1 MSKARIFRQI
11 LERAKPPE
19 SEYDLWLEPSKNSF
33 WLNVYKRETQE
44 WQSLGTKAY
53 WDDILDMPDYL
64 ATDDDFN
71 EYVNNLIE
79 SAGIADSVAFKY
91 DGEVSQITGLEKTL
105 EREVDGEKVSLPSVD
120 ATLEKIIAKVWFKDM
135 TASISGLD
143 GGNHCIGFDV
153 PSATIEYS
161 IKNYA
166 GGEGAYRTISVNS
179 SLMSLAPSGS
189 LTDDKGTAKLASF
202 IPNAR
207 QQYKVTLDVACE
219 DSNGNANGQKKSVST
234 SINAYW
240 PYWTWSSESAT
251 ATSCPDTSAKKPL
264 TNVSESIK
272 FTFENGSKYYY
283 LLLPVEFVTAKQS
296 LDDDWKDKF
305 TLVNSDNFNLC
316 NRYYKLYRTTNKETN
331 PSETVTISVTVKSL
345 N

>member
-1 MSKARIFRQI
+1 MEPEPKTKLIMWLKPTKTGFNLKAW
-11 LERAKPPE
+11 KPE
-19 SEYDLWLEPSKNSF
+19 ANKWANLQTETLWEEIKN
-33 WLNVYKRETQE
+33 
-44 WQSLGTKAY
+44 
-53 WDDILDMPDYL
+53 MPDYL
-64 ATDDDFN
+64 TTDDSFN

-143 GGNHCIGFDV
+143 GGNYCIGFDV

-179 SLMSLAPSGS
+179 SLMSLTPSGS

-240 PYWTWSSESAT
+240 PYWTWSSESAD
-251 ATSCPDTSAKKPL
+251 ATNSFDITTKKPL

-272 FTFENGSKYYY
+272 FSFENGSKYYY
-283 LLLPVEFVTAKQS
+283 LFLPVEFVTAKQS

-305 TLVNSDNFNLC
+305 TLVSDDSFSLC

-331 PSETVTISVTVKSL
+331 PSEAVTISVTVKSL

>member
-1 MSKARIFRQI
+1 MEPEPKTKLIMWLKPTKTGFNLKAW
-11 LERAKPPE
+11 KPE
-19 SEYDLWLEPSKNSF
+19 ANKWANLQTETLWEEIKN
-33 WLNVYKRETQE
+33 
-44 WQSLGTKAY
+44 
-53 WDDILDMPDYL
+53 MPDYL
-64 ATDDDFN
+64 TTDDSFN

-161 IKNYA
+161 ISNYA
-166 GGEGAYRTISVNS
+166 GGEGAYREISVNS
-179 SLMSLAPSGS
+179 SLMSLTPNGD
-189 LTDDKGTAKLASF
+189 LTNNKGLAKLASF

-207 QQYKVTLDVACE
+207 QQYKVTLDVACD
-219 DSNGNANGQKKSVST
+219 DSDGKVNGQKKSVST

-240 PYWTWSSESAT
+240 PYWTWSSESAD
-251 ATSCPDTSAKKPL
+251 ATNSFDITTKKPL

-283 LLLPVEFVTAKQS
+283 LFLPVEFVTAKQS

-305 TLVNSDNFNLC
+305 TLVSDDSFSLC

-331 PSETVTISVTVKSL
+331 PSEAVTISVTVKSL

>member
-1 MSKARIFRQI
+1 MEPEPKTKLIMWLKPTKTGFNLKAW
-11 LERAKPPE
+11 KPE
-19 SEYDLWLEPSKNSF
+19 ANKWANLQTETLWEEIKN
-33 WLNVYKRETQE
+33 
-44 WQSLGTKAY
+44 
-53 WDDILDMPDYL
+53 MPDYL
-64 ATDDDFN
+64 TTDDSFN

-91 DGEVSQITGLEKTL
+91 DGEVGQITGLEKTL

-143 GGNHCIGFDV
+143 GGNYCIGFDV

-179 SLMSLAPSGS
+179 SLMSLTPSGS

-240 PYWTWSSESAT
+240 PYWTWSSESAD
-251 ATSCPDTSAKKPL
+251 ATNSFDITTKKPL

-272 FTFENGSKYYY
+272 FSFENGSKYYY
-283 LLLPVEFVTAKQS
+283 LFLPVEFVTAKQS

-305 TLVNSDNFNLC
+305 TLVSDDSFSLC

-331 PSETVTISVTVKSL
+331 PSEAVTISVTVKSL

>member
-1 MSKARIFRQI
+1 MEPEPKTKLIMWLKPTKTGFNLKAW
-11 LERAKPPE
+11 KPE
-19 SEYDLWLEPSKNSF
+19 ANKWANLQTETLWEEIKN
-33 WLNVYKRETQE
+33 
-44 WQSLGTKAY
+44 
-53 WDDILDMPDYL
+53 MPDYL
-64 ATDDDFN
+64 TTDDSFN

-161 IKNYA
+161 ISNYA
-166 GGEGAYRTISVNS
+166 GGEGAYREISVNS
-179 SLMSLAPSGS
+179 SLMR
-189 LTDDKGTAKLASF
+189 LTPNGDLTNNKGLAKLASF

-207 QQYKVTLDVACE
+207 QQYKVTLDVACD
-219 DSNGNANGQKKSVST
+219 DSDGKVNGQKKSVST

-240 PYWTWSSESAT
+240 PYWTWSSESAD
-251 ATSCPDTSAKKPL
+251 ATNSFDITTKKPL

-283 LLLPVEFVTAKQS
+283 LFLPVEFVTAKQS

-305 TLVNSDNFNLC
+305 TLVSDDSFSLC

-331 PSETVTISVTVKSL
+331 PSEAVTISVTVKSL

>member
-1 MSKARIFRQI
+1 MEPEPKTKLIMWLKPTKTGFNLKAW
-11 LERAKPPE
+11 KPE
-19 SEYDLWLEPSKNSF
+19 ANKWANLQTETLWEEIKN
-33 WLNVYKRETQE
+33 
-44 WQSLGTKAY
+44 
-53 WDDILDMPDYL
+53 MPDYL
-64 ATDDDFN
+64 ATDDNFN

-143 GGNHCIGFDV
+143 GGNYCIGFSV

-161 IKNYA
+161 ISNYA
-166 GGEGAYRTISVNS
+166 GGEGAYRKISVNS
-179 SLMSLAPSGS
+179 SLMSLTPDGD
-189 LTDDKGTAKLASF
+189 LTNNKGLAKLASF
-202 IPNAR
+202 VPNAR
-207 QQYKVTLDVACE
+207 QQYKVTLDVACD
-219 DSNGNANGQKKSVST
+219 DSDGKANGQKKSVST

-240 PYWTWSSESAT
+240 PYWTWSSESAD
-251 ATSCPDTSAKKPL
+251 ATNSFDITTKKPL

-283 LLLPVEFVTAKQS
+283 LFLPVEFVTAKQS

-305 TLVNSDNFNLC
+305 TLVSDDSFSLC

-331 PSETVTISVTVKSL
+331 PSEAVTISVTVKSL

>member
-1 MSKARIFRQI
+1 MEPEPKTKLIMWLKPTKTGFNLKAW
-11 LERAKPPE
+11 KPE
-19 SEYDLWLEPSKNSF
+19 ANKWANLQTETLWEEIKN
-33 WLNVYKRETQE
+33 
-44 WQSLGTKAY
+44 
-53 WDDILDMPDYL
+53 MPDYL
-64 ATDDDFN
+64 TTDDSFN

-143 GGNHCIGFDV
+143 GGNYCIGFDV

-161 IKNYA
+161 ISNYA
-166 GGEGAYRTISVNS
+166 GGEGAYREISVNS
-179 SLMSLAPSGS
+179 SLMR
-189 LTDDKGTAKLASF
+189 LTPNGDLTNNKGLAKLASF

-207 QQYKVTLDVACE
+207 QQYKVTLDVACD
-219 DSNGNANGQKKSVST
+219 DSDGKVNGQKKSVST

-240 PYWTWSSESAT
+240 PYWTWSSESAD
-251 ATSCPDTSAKKPL
+251 ATNSFDITTKKPL

-283 LLLPVEFVTAKQS
+283 LFLPVEFVTAKQS

-305 TLVNSDNFNLC
+305 TLVSDDSFSLC

-331 PSETVTISVTVKSL
+331 PSEAVTISVTVKSL

>member
-1 MSKARIFRQI
+1 MEPEPKTKLIMW
-11 LERAKPPE
+11 LKP
-19 SEYDLWLEPSKNSF
+19 
-33 WLNVYKRETQE
+33 
-44 WQSLGTKAY
+44 TKAGFNLKA
-53 WDDILDMPDYL
+53 WKPEVNKWANLQTETLWEEIKNMPDYL
-64 ATDDDFN
+64 ATDDNFN

-179 SLMSLAPSGS
+179 SLMSLTPSGS
-189 LTDDKGTAKLASF
+189 LTNDKGSVKLASF

-219 DSNGNANGQKKSVST
+219 DSDGNANGQKKSVST

-305 TLVNSDNFNLC
+305 TLVNDDNFNLC

-331 PSETVTISVTVKSL
+331 PSEAVTISVTVKSL